1 MNMFLEC
8 DLDNGTIE
16 IGEHT
21 YIVNPGDLTIV
32 CLWTPTVEV
41 KIKKLNTKSMFN
53 LEIINEDNNEKIFAY
68 RED

>member
-32 CLWTPTVEV
+32 CLWTPTSEVE
-41 KIKKLNTKSMFN
+41 IRKLNTKSMFN
-53 LEIINEDNNEKIFAY
+53 LEIKNEDNGEKIFAY
-68 RED
+68 RVD

>member
-1 MNMFLEC
+1 MNIFLEC
-8 DLDNGTIE
+8 NMDDGTIE

-41 KIKKLNTKSMFN
+41 KIKKLKIKSMFN
-53 LEIINEDNNEKIFAY
+53 LEIKNEDNDEKICAY
-68 RED
+68 RVD